1 MNAQNFLLVLCALSF
16 LVYGL
21 SCLHS
26 PHMVIEFRRYG
37 LAKYRRLTGI
47 LQLAAALGLCLGMLL
62 PKIGGLAAAGLA
74 LQMACGL
81 GVRVRI
87 GDPWFKCL
95 PAATY
100 MLLCG
105 WLAVRLL

>member
-1 MNAQNFLLVLCALSF
+1 MSGQNFLLIVCALSF
-16 LVYGL
+16 LGYGL
-21 SCLHS
+21 SCLFS
-26 PHMVIEFRRYG
+26 PHMVVEFRRYG
-37 LAKYRRLTGI
+37 LRDYRRVTGI
-47 LQLAAALGLCLGMLL
+47 LQLLAACGLTVGLAL
-62 PKIGGLAAAGLA
+62 PWVGGVAAAGLA

-81 GVRVRI
+81 GVRIKI

>member
-1 MNAQNFLLVLCALSF
+1 MSAQDFLLLVCALSF
-16 LVYGL
+16 LGYGL
-21 SCLHS
+21 SCLFS
-26 PHMVIEFRRYG
+26 PHMVVEFRRYSLSG
-37 LAKYRRLTGI
+37 YRRITGI
-47 LQLAAALGLCLGMLL
+47 LQLLASLGLAVGLVQ
-62 PKIGGLAAAGLA
+62 PFFGGLAAAGLA

-81 GVRVRI
+81 GVRIKI

-100 MLLCG
+100 MMLCG

>member
-1 MNAQNFLLVLCALSF
+1 MNGQTFLLIVCALSF
-16 LVYGL
+16 LGYGL
-21 SCLHS
+21 SCLFS
-26 PHMVIEFRRYG
+26 PHMVAEFQRYG
-37 LAKYRRLTGI
+37 LSDYRRMTGI
-47 LQLAAALGLCLGMLL
+47 LQLLAAAGLALGLALPLLGG
-62 PKIGGLAAAGLA
+62 IAAAGLA

-81 GVRVRI
+81 GVRIKI

-100 MLLCG
+100 MLMSG

>member
-1 MNAQNFLLVLCALSF
+1 MNAPNYLLLVCSISF
-16 LVYGL
+16 FGYGL
-21 SCLHS
+21 SCLFS
-26 PHMVIEFRRYG
+26 PQMVAEFRRYG
-37 LAKYRRLTGI
+37 LEKFRRLTGT
-47 LQLAAALGLCLGMLL
+47 LQLIAACGMLAGL
-62 PKIGGLAAAGLA
+62 FHPWLGGLAAAGIT

-81 GVRVRI
+81 GVRIKI
-87 GDPWFKCL
+87 GDPWYRCF

>member
-1 MNAQNFLLVLCALSF
+1 MSAQTFLLLVCALSF
-16 LVYGL
+16 LGYGL
-21 SCLHS
+21 SCLFS
-26 PHMVIEFRRYG
+26 PHMVAEFRRYG
-37 LAKYRRLTGI
+37 LSKYRSITGI
-47 LQLAAALGLCLGMLL
+47 LQLLAACGLAIGIAL
-62 PKIGGLAAAGLA
+62 PWVGGVAAAGLA

-81 GVRVRI
+81 GVRIKI

-100 MLLCG
+100 MVLCG